1 MTATFLI
8 LFGIFSMITPATMM
22 GTQNLSHLTFRQI
35 FMIRNMILA
44 GIGLVWLGLALGLI

>member
-8 LFGIFSMITPATMM
+8 LFGIFSMITPAAMM
-22 GTQNLSHLTFRQI
+22 GTQNLSHLTLRQI
-35 FMIRNMILA
+35 FMIRNMTLT